1 MTPCLEYIC
10 EKGVNF
16 IFWTLMKD
24 ILVLIRQPMAAIKKV
39 DPPIPLFVSF
49 TISYSVV

>member
-1 MTPCLEYIC
+1 
-10 EKGVNF
+10 
-16 IFWTLMKD
+16 MKD